1 MQPIGIRPTNDFAFK
16 KTFGSPENKVALISL
31 LNAILTLPVPIVDV
45 TIENP
50 YNLQD
55 FQNDKLSILD
65 IRAVDQRGATY
76 DVEMQ
81 LSTHSGL
88 VKRIVFYGCE
98 VYAGQLKAGDDY
110 SKLKPV
116 YSICLLL
123 GQLWDD
129 SPKVHHAFR
138 LVDRDSGR
146 LLLDTLEIHTLELGW
161 YNLQESELATASL
174 LDRWLYWLLHAD
186 QYDAQTLGSLFSQ
199 PEFQKATDSLDRIA
213 KKTEDKAMYDT
224 REKAIRDQQWIL
236 NAARREGLEAGRQE
250 GRQEGREEGRE
261 EGRQEGREEGREEGE
276 LFGRIRMLQNLLS
289 LPQST
294 DQELQPKSRTEL
306 ETLATELQTQLR
318 KRMA

>member
-16 KTFGSPENKVALISL
+16 KTFGSPENKLALISL

-65 IRAVDQRGATY
+65 IRAVDQRGAIY

-110 SKLKPV
+110 SVLKPV
-116 YSICLLL
+116 YSICLLE

-138 LVDRDSGR
+138 LEDRDSGR
-146 LLLDTLEIHTLELGW
+146 LLEETLEIHTLELGW
-161 YNLQESELATASL
+161 YNLQESELETASL
-174 LDRWLYWLLHAD
+174 LDRWLYWLLHAH

-199 PEFQKATDSLDRIA
+199 PEFQKATDSIDRIA

-236 NAARREGLEAGRQE
+236 NAARREG
-250 GRQEGREEGRE
+250 REEGE
-261 EGRQEGREEGREEGE
+261 IKGREEGE
-276 LFGRIRMLQNLLS
+276 IKLIQTLQEILGGTVSDAAVFQGRS
-289 LPQST
+289 L
-294 DQELQPKSRTEL
+294 E
-306 ETLATELQTQLR
+306 QLR
-318 KRMA
+318 AMTEELRKKIQRRT

>member
-1 MQPIGIRPTNDFAFK
+1 MQPIGIRPTNDSAFE

-50 YNLQD
+50 FNLQD
-55 FQNDKLSILD
+55 FHDDKLSILD
-65 IRAVDQRGATY
+65 IRAVDQRGAIY

-81 LSTHSGL
+81 LSAHSGL

-110 SKLKPV
+110 SELKPV

-129 SPKVHHAFR
+129 CPKVHHAFR

-146 LLLDTLEIHTLELGW
+146 LLNETLEIHTLELGW
-161 YNLQESELATASL
+161 YNLKESDLETASL
-174 LDRWLYWLLHAD
+174 LDRWLYWLLHAH
-186 QYDAQTLGSLFSQ
+186 QYDAQTLARLFPQ
-199 PEFQKATDSLDRIA
+199 PEFQKATDSIDRIA
-213 KKTEDKAMYDT
+213 KKTEDKTMYDT

-236 NAARREGLEAGRQE
+236 NAARREG
-250 GRQEGREEGRE
+250 REV
-261 EGRQEGREEGREEGE
+261 GREEGREEGE
-276 LFGRIRMLQNLLS
+276 LFGRIRLLQKLLS
-289 LPQST
+289 LSQST
-294 DQELQPKSRTEL
+294 DEELHAKSRTDL
-306 ETLATELQTQLR
+306 ETMATELQAQLR
-318 KRMA
+318 MRMT

>member
-50 YNLQD
+50 FNLQD
-55 FQNDKLSILD
+55 FHDDKLSILD
-65 IRAVDQRGATY
+65 IRAVDQRGAIY

-81 LSTHSGL
+81 LSAHSGL

-110 SKLKPV
+110 SELKPV

-129 SPKVHHAFR
+129 CPKVHHAFR

-146 LLLDTLEIHTLELGW
+146 LLQETLEIHTLELGW
-161 YNLQESELATASL
+161 YNLKESDLETASL
-174 LDRWLYWLLHAD
+174 LDRWLYWLLHAH
-186 QYDAQTLGSLFSQ
+186 QYDAQTLARLFPQ
-199 PEFQKATDSLDRIA
+199 PEFQKATDSIDRIA
-213 KKTEDKAMYDT
+213 KKTEDKTMYDT

-236 NAARREGLEAGRQE
+236 NAARREG
-250 GRQEGREEGRE
+250 
-261 EGRQEGREEGREEGE
+261 REEGREEGE
-276 LFGRIRMLQNLLS
+276 LFGRIRLLQKLLGLS
-289 LPQST
+289 QST
-294 DQELQPKSRTEL
+294 DEELITKSSADL
-306 ETLATELQTQLR
+306 DAMATELQAQLR
-318 KRMA
+318 MRMT